1 VKHLPVTTVKE
12 GKTDTHMRQLKL
24 TNNIANRDSD
34 SVDRYLMDI
43 SKKELLSAQEE
54 AELAKLSREGDI
66 DALDKLVQ
74 ANLRFVVSVAK
85 QYQNQ
90 GLSLN
95 DLINEGNLGLIRAAQ
110 KFDETRG
117 FKFISYAVWWIRQ
130 AMSQAIIEQS
140 KIIRIPTGKMQHFSK
155 INKAFQMLE
164 QEYMRD
170 PSIEDVMM
178 KTGLSE
184 EDINEYLKNLVTT
197 VSTDAGMSEDG
208 EMTIGDTLYDDSH
221 MAPEDDMMRSS
232 VEATLHNMLAT
243 LDEREKEIITL
254 YFGLDGNET
263 HTLEEIGDKLGLTRE
278 RVRQIKERCLERLK
292 KKSDI
297 SLLDSYP
304 LK

>member
-1 VKHLPVTTVKE
+1 
-12 GKTDTHMRQLKL
+12 MRQLKL
-24 TNNIANRDSD
+24 TNSVANRDSD
-34 SVDRYLMDI
+34 SVDRYLLEI
-43 SKKELLSAQEE
+43 SKKELLTAQEE

-130 AMSQAIIEQS
+130 AMAQAIIEQS
-140 KIIRIPTGKMQHFSK
+140 KIIRIPTGKVQNFSK

-170 PSIEDVMM
+170 PSVEDVMK
-178 KTGLSE
+178 KTGLTE
-184 EDINEYLKNLVTT
+184 DDINEYLKNIVST
-197 VSTDAGMSEDG
+197 VSTDAGVGEDG
-208 EMTIGDTLYDDSH
+208 EMTYGDTLHDDSH
-221 MAPEDDMMRSS
+221 LHPEDEMMRVS
-232 VEATLHNMLAT
+232 VENTLNSMLAT
-243 LDEREKEIITL
+243 LDEREREIITL
-254 YFGLDGNET
+254 YFGLEGSET
-263 HTLEEIGDKLGLTRE
+263 HTLEEIGTKLGLTRE

-292 KKSDI
+292 KKSNV
-297 SLLDSYP
+297 SLLDNYP
-304 LK
+304 NK

>member
-1 VKHLPVTTVKE
+1 
-12 GKTDTHMRQLKL
+12 MRQLKL
-24 TNNIANRDSD
+24 TNSIANRDSD
-34 SVDRYLMDI
+34 SVDRYLLEI

-54 AELAKLSREGDI
+54 AQLAKLSREGDI

-74 ANLRFVVSVAK
+74 SNLRFVVSVAK

-130 AMSQAIIEQS
+130 AMAQAIIEQS
-140 KIIRIPTGKMQHFSK
+140 KIIRIPTGKVQNFSK

-170 PSIEDVMM
+170 PSIEDVMI

-184 EDINEYLKNLVTT
+184 EDINEYLKNIVST
-197 VSTDAGMSEDG
+197 VSTDAGMRG
-208 EMTIGDTLYDDSH
+208 EEGELTYGDTLHDDSH
-221 MAPEDDMMRSS
+221 LNPEDDMMRTS
-232 VEATLHNMLAT
+232 VEGMLTNMLAT
-243 LDEREKEIITL
+243 LDKREKEIITL
-254 YFGLDGNET
+254 YFGLDGYET
-263 HTLEEIGDKLGLTRE
+263 HTLEEIGTKLELTRE

-292 KKSDI
+292 KRSNI

>member
-1 VKHLPVTTVKE
+1 
-12 GKTDTHMRQLKL
+12 MRQLKL
-24 TNNIANRDSD
+24 TNNIANKDSD
-34 SVDRYLMDI
+34 SVDRYLMEI
-43 SKKELLSAQEE
+43 SKKELLTPQEE
-54 AELAKLSREGDI
+54 SELAKLSREGDI

-130 AMSQAIIEQS
+130 AMAQAIIEQS
-140 KIIRIPTGKMQHFSK
+140 KIIRIPTGKVQNFSK

-170 PSIEDVMM
+170 PSVEDVMK
-178 KTGLSE
+178 KTGLTE
-184 EDINEYLKNLVTT
+184 DDINEYLKNIVST
-197 VSTDAGMSEDG
+197 VSTDAGMSMGEDG
-208 EMTIGDTLYDDSH
+208 GDMTIGDTLHDNSH
-221 MAPEDDMMRSS
+221 MLPDDEMMRNS
-232 VEATLHNMLAT
+232 VETQLMNMLAT
-243 LDEREKEIITL
+243 LNEREKEIITL
-254 YFGLDGNET
+254 YFGLGGTET
-263 HTLEEIGDKLGLTRE
+263 HTLEEIGEKLNLTRE

-292 KKSDI
+292 KRSSS

-304 LK
+304 L

>member
-1 VKHLPVTTVKE
+1 
-12 GKTDTHMRQLKL
+12 MRQLKL
-24 TNNIANRDSD
+24 TNNIANKDSD
-34 SVDRYLMDI
+34 SVDRYLMEI
-43 SKKELLSAQEE
+43 SKKELLTPQEE
-54 AELAKLSREGDI
+54 SELAKLSREGDI

-130 AMSQAIIEQS
+130 AMAQAIIEQS
-140 KIIRIPTGKMQHFSK
+140 KIIRIPTGKVQNFSK

-170 PSIEDVMM
+170 PSVEDVMK
-178 KTGLSE
+178 KTGLTE
-184 EDINEYLKNLVTT
+184 DDINEYLKNIVST
-197 VSTDAGMSEDG
+197 VSTDAGLGKGEDG
-208 EMTIGDTLYDDSH
+208 GDMTYGDTLHDNSH
-221 MAPEDDMMRSS
+221 MLPDDEMMRTS
-232 VEATLHNMLAT
+232 VETQLTNMLAT
-243 LDEREKEIITL
+243 LNDREKEIITL
-254 YFGLDGNET
+254 YFGLGGTET
-263 HTLEEIGDKLGLTRE
+263 HTLEEIGDKLNLTRE

-292 KKSDI
+292 KRSSS

-304 LK
+304 L